1 MHPTMSKHLHSEE
14 CNLLVIEYDKC
25 NREVISKKVLKYYN
39 CQKFKYLF
47 FYFLRINSVVLWVF
61 VLISKTK

>member
-25 NREVISKKVLKYYN
+25 NREVISKKL
-39 CQKFKYLF
+39 
-47 FYFLRINSVVLWVF
+47 
-61 VLISKTK
+61 